1 MEGTGGIEPPTRLLD
16 DANGFEARGV
26 PSATAPNMY
35 LSTPEYFM
43 GSPPSPTKGRGNVV
57 TPPPQAAGNHRDGTR
72 FLDNGT
78 SKTPANKNPAHR
90 LSAEFPGGLPRIK
103 AEKPWT

>member
-57 TPPPQAAGNHRDGTR
+57 TPPRKLRGTIGMEQDSWIMGHRK
-72 FLDNGT
+72 L
-78 SKTPANKNPAHR
+78 
-90 LSAEFPGGLPRIK
+90 LQIK
-103 AEKPWT
+103 IRPTV